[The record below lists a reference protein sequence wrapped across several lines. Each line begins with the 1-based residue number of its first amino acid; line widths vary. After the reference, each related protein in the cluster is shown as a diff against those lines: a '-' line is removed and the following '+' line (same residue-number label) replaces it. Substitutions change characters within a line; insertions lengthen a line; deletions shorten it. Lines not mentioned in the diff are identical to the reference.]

1 MIQSSNKTKNIID
14 YFNRKS
20 IYNQLNMVIFNLLG
34 KTDIPFSLNVGGSS
48 YTNGKSIVVGLPEIF
63 VEKTFT
69 YEEIYSALKALTGHE
84 AEHIKS
90 SDFGVLKVFLKDV
103 AEYLSTKF
111 QIHQNHGIKIAKRV
125 LNSVE
130 DGRIEKR
137 LCNRKKGY
145 KKHIQF
151 LNATLWK
158 EQPVKK
164 ENELQDFLYAI
175 TSFCVTGLFPKDF
188 EVHYKNTRME
198 KELNKIKAI
207 AIKGINESTAQGC
220 ANRCMKLIEIIAPYL
235 AEMLRAEENQ
245 MNLNEM
251 SDYTQYICENPDSS
265 SSENTGNAISVHF
278 KSEEENTTA
287 SSQDNEQN
295 EENGTEGSM
304 DMKGEDSEQKQDAS
318 AGETTST
325 CEDDKDSMNDEDS
338 SNSKESQEENEKE
351 SDIDNENTKGDS
363 TEDVNEE
370 ESNSTES
377 NPVSDDSLVENIIEN
392 VRKDAMKDAEFALKN
407 AKKEEDKQ
415 REESKKKAD
424 MDKGATKEDIS
435 DIQDAYKDKKY
446 GRRKPTLIISPVTK
460 RKRELTEDIKRD
472 GKRFRKEVEEIFRNK
487 KTYDSRHR
495 RKGIL
500 DTSSIWKVGTKDY
513 NVFLK
518 KGQPQKTDYVAYL
531 LVDGSGSMAGRVDAN
546 NKKVSYAQKSC
557 AVIEEGIKGFIPF
570 KSTIFQASGGNVLHT
585 TVSDFSN
592 DSKNNES
599 WNAFF
604 SSDGGNMDG
613 FSIRIAIKELLKRPE
628 RNRLL
633 FVLSD
638 GLPSDYPTQELGRA
652 DVKDAVKEAR
662 KHGIKVVSICF
673 GTKKHR
679 EGTIAQYNEMY
690 QQSVISC
697 DPSNINKELTK
708 ILKREIT
715 I

>member
-20 IYNQLNMVIFNLLG
+20 IYNQLNMVVFNLLG

-63 VEKTFT
+63 VEKAFT

-90 SDFGVLKVFLKDV
+90 SDFSVLKEFLKEV
-103 AEYLSTKF
+103 AEYLSANF
-111 QIHQNHGIKIAKRV
+111 QIHKNHGAKIAKHV

-164 ENELQDFLYAI
+164 ENELQDFLYSI
-175 TSFCVTGLFPKDF
+175 TSYSVTGLFPKDF
-188 EVHYKNTRME
+188 EIHYKNTRME
-198 KELNKIKAI
+198 KELNKIKAMT
-207 AIKGINESTAQGC
+207 IKGINESSAQGC
-220 ANRCMKLIEIIAPYL
+220 ANRCMRIIELIAPYL
-235 AEMLRAEENQ
+235 AELLKDEENQ
-245 MNLNEM
+245 MTVDDM
-251 SDYTQYICENPDSS
+251 SDYTQYTCENPDTT
-265 SSENTGNAISVHF
+265 SSENPGNSISVHF
-278 KSEEENTTA
+278 KTEEESKED
-287 SSQDNEQN
+287 SSQEQEQN
-295 EENGTEGSM
+295 EGDGNGISV
-304 DMKGEDSEQKQDAS
+304 DMKGEESDQEQGKSLGEATSKSKRNEDSTE
-318 AGETTST
+318 
-325 CEDDKDSMNDEDS
+325 NEDS
-338 SNSKESQEENEKE
+338 SNVEMSQEGNEKE
-351 SDIDNENTKGDS
+351 SDINSENTKGDS
-363 TEDVNEE
+363 TEDSGEE
-370 ESNSTES
+370 EPNQSGSNSI
-377 NPVSDDSLVENIIEN
+377 SDDSLVENIIEN

-415 REESKKKAD
+415 REESKKKVD
-424 MDKGATKEDIS
+424 IDKGVTKEDVN

-446 GRRKPTLIISPVTK
+446 GSRKPTLIISPVTK
-460 RKRELTEDIKRD
+460 RNRELTEDIKRD

-518 KGQPQKTDYVAYL
+518 KGQPQKTDFVAYL
-531 LVDGSGSMAGRVDAN
+531 LVDGSGSMAEKVDAN
-546 NKKVSYAQKSC
+546 NNKVSYAQKSC

-570 KSTIFQASGGNVLHT
+570 KSTIFQTSEGHVVHK
-585 TVSDFSN
+585 TVSEFSN
-592 DSKNNES
+592 DSKSNES

-628 RNRLL
+628 KNRLL

-638 GLPSDYPTQELGRA
+638 GLPSDYPTKEFGRA

-673 GTKKHR
+673 GTKEHR

-690 QQSVISC
+690 QQSVVSC
-697 DPSNINKELTK
+697 DPSNINKELAK
-708 ILKREIT
+708 VLKREIT